1 MLFESFFRIYCLNQ
15 LDSFIF
21 LIEFQLDI
29 VGAISAQHIH
39 LYRSGALFG
48 HDPLILREKVASS
61 GASLAQENCRSFE
74 LNSFWI
80 KFVNRDLVSLFSII
94 SASHENNVKYSGL
107 KLVNLDSY
115 VRIALFDVQNVF
127 FDCLPSVFICIEPV

>member
-1 MLFESFFRIYCLNQ
+1 MLLESLIRVDCLYK

-21 LIEFQLDI
+21 LIQFELDV
-29 VGAISAQHIH
+29 VGAKSAEHIH
-39 LYRSGALFG
+39 LYQSGALFG

-61 GASLAQENCRSFE
+61 GASLALEYCRSFE

-80 KFVNRDLVSLFSII
+80 EFVNRDLISLFSII

-107 KLVNLDSY
+107 KLENLDS
-115 VRIALFDVQNVF
+115 
-127 FDCLPSVFICIEPV
+127 